1 MVLTQKFRE
10 QLRNEGRE
18 EGREEGLERG
28 RELGIEVGREIERM
42 AWVEWNERRT
52 RAMEEGREFSE
63 PPPNGK

>member
-10 QLRNEGRE
+10 QLREEGRE
-18 EGREEGLERG
+18 EGREA
-28 RELGIEVGREIERM
+28 GIEVGRELERM